1 MLLAATSN
9 SSSER
14 LPGQHDLVL
23 HADSEQ
29 GGKKP
34 KSSPLCWGNAQF
46 LPQTPNQCFAT
57 HIPLEWA
64 PEGLVSSP
72 AMKNSLPQ
80 QIS

>member
-9 SSSER
+9 SSSEH

-34 KSSPLCWGNAQF
+34 KSSPLLGERTV
-46 LPQTPNQCFAT
+46 LTPD
-57 HIPLEWA
+57 P
-64 PEGLVSSP
+64 
-72 AMKNSLPQ
+72 
-80 QIS
+80 